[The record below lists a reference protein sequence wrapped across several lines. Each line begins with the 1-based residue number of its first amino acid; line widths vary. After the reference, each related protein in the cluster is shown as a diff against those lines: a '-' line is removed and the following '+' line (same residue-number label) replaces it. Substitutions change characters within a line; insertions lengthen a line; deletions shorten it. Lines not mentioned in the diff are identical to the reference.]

1 MYKGS
6 FDFLS
11 HPPPGF
17 FPYSDKVR
25 LLQKYVIPPQHPT
38 SSRWHRYSCTVD
50 VRNERQSTL
59 PLDFAYWLWVE
70 ERGVAAARVVTIT
83 SLSLTSDKP
92 FRLTRSTKHR
102 PVHCGIKSQKCR
114 STRFQAEGVTARSH
128 SGYVNQDGT
137 TTVLRQNNNTCFQ
150 RIDYVVRASSKAMAN
165 TAPKS

>member
-83 SLSLTSDKP
+83 SLSLTSDKT

-114 STRFQAEGVTARSH
+114 STCFQVSVYPLPSGGSDRAEPFWVYKPRRH
-128 SGYVNQDGT
+128 YDGT
-137 TTVLRQNNNTCFQ
+137 EAEQ
-150 RIDYVVRASSKAMAN
+150 
-165 TAPKS
+165 